1 MEAILNFDLSVF
13 RFVED
18 YIWNPVLDVIMPIIT
33 YLGEG
38 GVVWIIT
45 ALILLLTKKYRKC
58 GVAMALG
65 LIGSLVVVDW
75 IIKPIVERPRPF
87 NLEAWE
93 GIFNYPDLVS
103 KPSSWSFPSGHSSSS
118 LAASVALL
126 CTNKKFGIPA
136 VILGVLIAFSRI
148 YVHVHYPTDVIVG
161 ILVGA
166 ILGVVAGFIANRYY
180 PSLEN
185 KIRDKRAAKAQAKA
199 DK

>member
-13 RFVED
+13 RFVEN

-38 GVVWIIT
+38 GAVWIAIAL
-45 ALILLLTKKYRKC
+45 ALIISKKYRKC

-93 GIFNYPDLVS
+93 GIFNYPELVG

-136 VILGVLIAFSRI
+136 VILGLLIAFSRI

-161 ILVGA
+161 IIVGA
-166 ILGVVAGFIANRYY
+166 ILGVIAAYISKRYY

-185 KIRDKRAAKAQAKA
+185 KIRIRKAAKNEK
-199 DK
+199 